1 MEQVLDNSSLHLGP
15 RSFGWLSTTGRSFFL
30 RRLRDIELLT
40 DGVLGALY
48 LMGLGRIHFL
58 RADRIG
64 VARVL
69 SMADAADLQ
78 SVREFMVADLAL
90 LDHLAGNSKPA
101 EELLTTYS
109 HEIDSTNNDP
119 RTRLLW
125 FLRHR

>member
-1 MEQVLDNSSLHLGP
+1 ME
-15 RSFGWLSTTGRSFFL
+15 
-30 RRLRDIELLT
+30 RLRAVSAMDEEALLRWYEGDT
-40 DGVLGALY
+40 GTREALY

-109 HEIDSTNNDP
+109 HEIDFTNNDP